1 VHRHKW
7 SFNRFVYG
15 ALGALAPEV
24 VRIRQASDLSLIHSS
39 PYLIVI
45 SIVFVLLGGVFADA
59 WEEAHPIKC
68 LYIGRHL
75 PHLVDGLGA
84 CAIAGGVQVA
94 SMPIGPDA

>member
-1 VHRHKW
+1 MHRHKW
-7 SFNRFVYG
+7 SFNRFAYG

-68 LYIGRHL
+68 LYIGATFPIWLTAWAHVL
-75 PHLVDGLGA
+75 SPA
-84 CAIAGGVQVA
+84 A
-94 SMPIGPDA
+94 SK